1 MQIFFYLILFK
12 RKSLLEN
19 SVTCIIDRPVG
30 LFMNQE
36 KQDLRKDQILDA
48 ALSVLIKNGYDRSRM
63 DDVVQQ
69 SQLSKGAIYWY
80 YKSKKDMYLDLVNF
94 WVFRY
99 SVTINHLVEND
110 QSAPDQLK
118 SLFNYFIDQYESDP
132 DPFFALTEFWSMAQ
146 KDDEFRE
153 KLQIVYSQFLEV
165 FEKIIK
171 KGVNNGDFKK
181 LDIRITAMSIMLN
194 VESINWFTL
203 FEPHGVSAREYIQTI
218 SEFILSGLLKKK

>member
-1 MQIFFYLILFK
+1 
-12 RKSLLEN
+12 
-19 SVTCIIDRPVG
+19 
-30 LFMNQE
+30 MNQT

-48 ALSVLIKNGYDRSRM
+48 ALTVLVQNGYEGSRM
-63 DDVVQQ
+63 DDVVSE

-94 WVFRY
+94 WVIRY
-99 SVTINHLVEND
+99 SATINHLVEND

-132 DPFFALTEFWSMAQ
+132 DPFIALTEFWSMAQ
-146 KDDEFRE
+146 KDDDFRA
-153 KLQIVYSQFLEV
+153 KLQKVYSQFLEV
-165 FEKIIK
+165 LEKIVA
-171 KGVNNGDFKK
+171 KGVKDGDFKK

-203 FEPHGVSAREYIQTI
+203 FDTHGVSARDYIQTI
-218 SEFILSGLLKKK
+218 SDFILAGLLKKT

>member
-1 MQIFFYLILFK
+1 
-12 RKSLLEN
+12 
-19 SVTCIIDRPVG
+19 
-30 LFMNQE
+30 
-36 KQDLRKDQILDA
+36 
-48 ALSVLIKNGYDRSRM
+48 
-63 DDVVQQ
+63 
-69 SQLSKGAIYWY
+69 
-80 YKSKKDMYLDLVNF
+80 
-94 WVFRY
+94 
-99 SVTINHLVEND
+99 
-110 QSAPDQLK
+110 
-118 SLFNYFIDQYESDP
+118 
-132 DPFFALTEFWSMAQ
+132 LTEFWSMAQ

>member
-1 MQIFFYLILFK
+1 
-12 RKSLLEN
+12 
-19 SVTCIIDRPVG
+19 
-30 LFMNQE
+30 MNQT

-48 ALSVLIKNGYDRSRM
+48 ALTVLVQNGYEGSRM
-63 DDVVQQ
+63 DDVVSE

-94 WVFRY
+94 WVIRY
-99 SVTINHLVEND
+99 SATINHLVEND

-132 DPFFALTEFWSMAQ
+132 DPFIALTEFWSMAQ
-146 KDDEFRE
+146 KDDDFRA
-153 KLQIVYSQFLEV
+153 KLQKVYSQFLEV
-165 FEKIIK
+165 LEKIVA
-171 KGVNNGDFKK
+171 KGVKDGDFKK

-203 FEPHGVSAREYIQTI
+203 FDTHGVSARDYIQTI
-218 SEFILSGLLKKK
+218 SDFILAGLLKKN